1 MADNLVFEESVQSVV
16 DTQDFISKRWVYVN
30 DNNNSNYSSQVVI
43 DSTPL
48 SNAGGWINWNEGYI
62 MMPLLVQ
69 LSSNTANAITANS
82 LDPLHSWAFK
92 NGFWHI
98 INSMTIEFNNQN
110 VVQQTPF
117 SNVFRTFKAMTAF
130 SKDDVK
136 NHGSSI
142 GFCPDNAG
150 SWTYTVPAT
159 ATSKNG
165 RGLANN
171 RNAPVLSGLSALTGT
186 QINAVGGGDFGASAN
201 QLPTYVVSPASGL
214 VGINAVASTGIAN
227 PSSGSFADYA
237 YNDGILSRQEWVSY
251 DPTSTTQG
259 LINGADVC
267 SKSYRSFCTVE
278 ANVATWQIFAKLR
291 LKDLHDYFDKMPL
304 LKGSTIRF
312 YINTNQAICKF
323 SIGASATSVGTGIK
337 TSGDIVLLEPP
348 SINGGLS
355 LPFTLASGDVGQGLS
370 ALPVNGVNEY
380 YQLSCSIYKNQFN
393 QVNKGDKA
401 TSLQSVRL
409 YAPIYKFTPLKEQQY
424 LSLAPT
430 KKIKYCDIFQYQF
443 NGIGAGSPFNFLVSN
458 GISNIKSVLVM
469 PFINKNFNVCL
480 NAGTTTADGISTLIS
495 PFATSGA
502 TPDPI
507 VLSNFNILVSGVN
520 LFLNNEMYDYE
531 AFCHELA
538 SSNQLN
544 GGLTTGLTSGLIS
557 QEDFSRG
564 MRYYYGNCSRI
575 LPAEAGVSRSI
586 QIVGTNLSAV
596 DCDLMVFV
604 EFEREMV
611 IDLTTGARIA

>member
-30 DNNNSNYSSQVVI
+30 DNNNGNYSSQVVI

-48 SNAGGWINWNEGYI
+48 SNAGGWINWSEGYI
-62 MMPLLVQ
+62 MMPLVAQ
-69 LSSNTANAITANS
+69 LTDDNGAKIVANTVN
-82 LDPLHSWAFK
+82 PLHTWAFK

-117 SNVFRTFKAMTAF
+117 TNVFRSFKAMTSF

-136 NHGSSI
+136 NHGASI

-150 SWTYTVPAT
+150 AWNYDLDDGTAVGSVP
-159 ATSKNG
+159 NG
-165 RGLANN
+165 RGLSNN
-171 RNAPVLSGLSALTGT
+171 RNAPNPIGLSSIIGT
-186 QINAVGGGDFGASAN
+186 EIAVANAQVAS
-201 QLPTYVVSPASGL
+201 YSVSPASGL
-214 VGINAVASTGIAN
+214 VGNKTAVASGTSN
-227 PSSGSFADYA
+227 PTSSPFCQYA
-237 YNDGILSRQEWVSY
+237 YNDGLLCRQEWVGY
-251 DPTSTTQG
+251 CPTAGSVATSQG
-259 LINGADVC
+259 LINGQATCDTV
-267 SKSYRSFCTVE
+267 YRSSVKVAGGC
-278 ANVATWQIFAKLR
+278 ATWYIYAKLR

-312 YINTNQAICKF
+312 YLNTNQTIATF
-323 SIGASATSVGTGIK
+323 SVVAPTAPNVASSGIIQPGSMLLTSA
-337 TSGDIVLLEPP
+337 P
-348 SINGGLS
+348 SINGGLTC
-355 LPFTLASGDVGQGLS
+355 PFTIASNDTGQGCSGLT
-370 ALPVNGVNEY
+370 AGT
-380 YQLSCSIYKNQFN
+380 YQLSLSIYQNQFSQAN
-393 QVNKGDKA
+393 AVVADGKTKL
-401 TSLQSVRL
+401 SSVRL

-443 NGIGAGSPFNFLVSN
+443 NDIAQSSPFNFLVSN
-458 GISNIKSVLVM
+458 GISNIKSVLVV
-469 PFINKNFNVCL
+469 PFLSKSA
-480 NAGTTTADGISTLIS
+480 NACIGTTATGISTITS
-495 PFATSGA
+495 PFSTSGA

-507 VLSNFNILVSGVN
+507 TLTNFNILVSGVN

-531 AFCHELA
+531 AFCQEL
-538 SSNQLN
+538 SQSNQLN

-586 QIVGTNLSAV
+586 QIVGTNASLVS
-596 DCDLMVFV
+596 CDLMVFV